1 MKIRNYEKK
10 DLITILIIILIILEF
25 ISIIFLISNKSY
37 TYKKLTGIVMKDN
50 LVTMILSK
58 EERKFIY
65 SNKNIYLNDKLL
77 KYSIKEDRGIILKKN
92 NKKYYELLINV
103 KFSKNIKANEVLNFS
118 IKDKKK
124 TLIEILKDIWEGG

>member
-10 DLITILIIILIILEF
+10 DLITILIIILVILEF

-65 SNKNIYLNDKLL
+65 SNKTIYLNDKLL
-77 KYSIKEDRGIILKKN
+77 KYSIKEDRGVILKKN

>member
-1 MKIRNYEKK
+1 MKTRNYEKK

>member
-1 MKIRNYEKK
+1 MKTRNYEKK

-50 LVTMILSK
+50 LVTMILNK

-77 KYSIKEDRGIILKKN
+77 KYSIKEDRGVILKKN

>member
-77 KYSIKEDRGIILKKN
+77 KYSIKEDRGVILKKN